1 MKTIIKHKSLY
12 YLLNFTW
19 GLLLTIV
26 GMFVA
31 LYMLITLH
39 KPHNYKGALI
49 FYTKKPTNYGFSIG
63 ITIVVGQENEGLKS
77 HELGHTYQNAIL
89 GLLMPFLV
97 SIPSVIRYWV
107 REIQYKNGKEL
118 KPYDSI
124 WFEGQATNIGKM
136 VLVEEKEKCKD

>member
-1 MKTIIKHKSLY
+1 MLKVIIKHRLLY

-19 GLLLTIV
+19 GILLTTI
-26 GMFVA
+26 GIFVA
-31 LYMLITLH
+31 LFMLITLH
-39 KPHNYKGALI
+39 RPHNYNGALMFI
-49 FYTKKPTNYGFSIG
+49 TKKPTNYGFSIG
-63 ITIVVGQENEGLKS
+63 LTIVVGQDDNNLES

-107 REIQYKNGKEL
+107 REIQYKNGKNL

-124 WFEGQATNIGKM
+124 WFEANATKIGKII
-136 VLVEEKEKCKD
+136 LNGEKQND